1 MSNNH
6 LRYLRYLSPAMTS
19 SDRNILIGIGLAV
32 LAVIIWSGNFIIA
45 RGVIKQIPPVSLAF
59 YRWLSASIIILPF
72 ASKHIRPEWKI
83 VKRSWH
89 YLFWASLTG
98 IALFNTFVYIGAH
111 YTTATNLALIGTT
124 TAPVIA
130 IVLAKIFLKEKI
142 GWLKMAGM
150 ALCISG
156 VIFLLSGGSLQNLV
170 SLNFTKGDGWIL
182 LAAFSFAV
190 YNTLVRKKPSGI
202 SPVNYLF
209 VIFSFGMLLLLPFYC
224 WELASTDPVKWNAEL
239 MLIVLYL
246 GAGASLISFLC
257 WNIAIGKLGAGR
269 TALFGNLIPVFSSVE
284 AALLLNEEFTWIH
297 VVSMLLVFAG
307 ILMANWQLLKR

>member
-1 MSNNH
+1 
-6 LRYLRYLSPAMTS
+6 MTS
-19 SDRNILIGIGLAV
+19 SEKNTFIGIGLAV

-59 YRWLSASIIILPF
+59 YRWLSASIIIFPF
-72 ASKHIRPEWKI
+72 ASKQFRPEWKI
-83 VKRSWH
+83 VTRSWH
-89 YLFWASLTG
+89 HLLWASLTG
-98 IALFNTFVYIGAH
+98 ITLFNTFVYIGAH
-111 YTTATNLALIGTT
+111 YTSAINLALIGTT

-130 IVLAKIFLKEKI
+130 IVLAKIFLREKV

-150 ALCISG
+150 LLCISG
-156 VIFLLSGGSLQNLV
+156 VIFLLSRGNLQNLV
-170 SLNFTKGDGWIL
+170 SLNFTEGDGWIL
-182 LAAFSFAV
+182 LAAFCFAV

-209 VIFSFGMLLLLPFYC
+209 VIFSFGTLLLLPFYC
-224 WELASTDPVKWNAEL
+224 WEMTNSVPVEWNSEL
-239 MLIVLYL
+239 LLIVLYL
-246 GAGASLISFLC
+246 GAGASVVCFLC

-284 AALLLNEEFTWIH
+284 AAFLLNEEFTWIH

-307 ILMANWQLLKR
+307 ILMANWRLLKR